1 MLTIQNGG
9 ASNTTSATNSS
20 SSGVV
25 SNSQRQDFL
34 NLLLA
39 QLTQQTPLEPMDN
52 EKLMSQIIG
61 IETLDRLEGLKQSM
75 DGLTKSSAVDTFG
88 LLNKQV
94 ELTVDGNVIN
104 GTVESIRLNGSE
116 PQVVIHGVAHPVSE
130 ITAVKS

>member
-61 IETLDRLEGLKQSM
+61 IETLDRLEGLI
-75 DGLTKSSAVDTFG
+75 KSPWSD
-88 LLNKQV
+88 
-94 ELTVDGNVIN
+94 
-104 GTVESIRLNGSE
+104 
-116 PQVVIHGVAHPVSE
+116 
-130 ITAVKS
+130 TAVVVETDFAVRPLLQWVVNGIRV

>member
-9 ASNTTSATNSS
+9 ASANTSAASS
-20 SSGVV
+20 SSGLTTA
-25 SNSQRQDFL
+25 SQRQDFL

-39 QLTQQTPLEPMDN
+39 QLTQQDPLEPMDN

-116 PQVVIHGVAHPVSE
+116 PQVVIHGVAHPISQ